1 MDFADTF
8 KIVSSLSLLFVFV
21 FSLYGGTTTRAALFF
36 TKAVMLMTI
45 RKGIIKNWRD
55 MGVYQEYGI

>member
-1 MDFADTF
+1 MDFADTS

-21 FSLYGGTTTRAALFF
+21 FSVYGGTTIREALFF